1 MVYLKRSALK
11 SNLRHVINTACRD
24 RSAFE
29 KKGLDEDIISLRYK
43 HHQNRLIDILN
54 RVLEERRKIK
64 HDQMREE
71 ARLMHEGNQQPH
83 SAHAQSTKRSPGVSM
98 DRT

>member
-1 MVYLKRSALK
+1 M
-11 SNLRHVINTACRD
+11 
-24 RSAFE
+24 
-29 KKGLDEDIISLRYK
+29 DEDIVNLRYK

-71 ARLMHEGNQQPH
+71 ARMIHDN
-83 SAHAQSTKRSPGVSM
+83 
-98 DRT
+98 